1 MTTTSRPKRA
11 RILVVEKNRQDTARI
26 QRAFSQSDMPA
37 DITHSPSAED
47 ALKRLSSKPAA
58 FDLAIIDQELPAK
71 KGLQLC
77 RELEAVGIRLPLI
90 FMTAAGCESLAIDA
104 IDNGAYE
111 YVVKDETRSCTTC
124 HTADPR
130 QGGKHIR
137 TGKAIKPLSPTANPN
152 SLTDAKK
159 IEKWFRRNCNWTMGR
174 ECSAREKAD
183 ILAFLK
189 SN

>member
-1 MTTTSRPKRA
+1 M
-11 RILVVEKNRQDTARI
+11 N
-26 QRAFSQSDMPA
+26 
-37 DITHSPSAED
+37 
-47 ALKRLSSKPAA
+47 
-58 FDLAIIDQELPAK
+58 
-71 KGLQLC
+71 
-77 RELEAVGIRLPLI
+77 RLPVLFSI
-90 FMTAAGCESLAIDA
+90 ALLMNTAIAADPSVGNAGAGQQLWTA
-104 IDNGAYE
+104 E

-124 HTADPR
+124 HAADPR

-137 TGKAIKPLSPTANPN
+137 TGKAIKPLSPAVNPN

>member
-1 MTTTSRPKRA
+1 M
-11 RILVVEKNRQDTARI
+11 N
-26 QRAFSQSDMPA
+26 
-37 DITHSPSAED
+37 
-47 ALKRLSSKPAA
+47 
-58 FDLAIIDQELPAK
+58 
-71 KGLQLC
+71 
-77 RELEAVGIRLPLI
+77 RLPVLFSI
-90 FMTAAGCESLAIDA
+90 TLAMNTAIAADPWTGNAETGQQLWTSKH
-104 IDNGAYE
+104 
-111 YVVKDETRSCTTC
+111 VVKDETRSCTAC